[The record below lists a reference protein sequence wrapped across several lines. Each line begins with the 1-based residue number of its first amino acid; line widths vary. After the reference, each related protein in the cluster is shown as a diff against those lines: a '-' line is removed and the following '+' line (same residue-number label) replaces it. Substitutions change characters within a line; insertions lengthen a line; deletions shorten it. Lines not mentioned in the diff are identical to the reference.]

1 MKLFDHFNWLAPRYE
16 RFIKPAPPAE
26 LMQRLSLSANTR
38 LLDLGG
44 GTGRVAQFLTAPE
57 RLVVVADETF
67 AMLLQARQKAGVC
80 AVHAAAEALPFASA
94 AFERVLMVDALH
106 HVADQ
111 QQTAAEM
118 ARVTRPGGHI
128 LVEEP
133 NLWHPIVWLIA
144 LVEKL
149 VLMRTRMLLP
159 RAIAALFSPCCTAQV
174 DTHAATAWISS
185 TRL

>member
-1 MKLFDHFNWLAPRYE
+1 MKLFDHFSWLAPRYE
-16 RFIKPAPPAE
+16 RFIKPSPPAE
-26 LMQRLSLSANTR
+26 LLERLSLSANTR

-44 GTGRVAQFLTAPE
+44 GTGRVAQFLTAPD

-67 AMLLQARQKAGVC
+67 AMLLQARQKAGVS
-80 AVHAAAEALPFASA
+80 AVHAAAESLPFASA

-111 QQTAAEM
+111 RQTAAEM
-118 ARVTRPGGHI
+118 ARVTHPDGRI

-133 NLWHPIVWLIA
+133 NLWHPFVWLIA
-144 LVEKL
+144 LAEKL
-149 VLMRTRMLLP
+149 VLMRTRILLP

-174 DTHAATAWISS
+174 ETQFATAWISV
-185 TRL
+185 RR